1 MENFLIVE
9 ATKLFSF
16 WVLAFILGTL
26 VCKYNI
32 KVNYTRKIHHFS
44 LLFFPVL
51 LASYYP
57 YEHELLGLIG
67 AFSFIWTI
75 VPFYLRK
82 YIPTFETCFLSFDR
96 PEDRPFT
103 LLWLITQFFF
113 GLLIGI
119 SIAIFAEV
127 YFGIPRVE
135 IALLV
140 LCLSHIGDGLAEPI
154 GVRFGRIK
162 YKTYALFTKKRYY
175 RTLEGSLTVFVS
187 TFLVLMWFSYLFTGQ
202 QLILALFTLPLILMI
217 TEAISPH
224 TWDGP
229 FLSGVSG
236 LTVIFILTYC

>member
-113 GLLIGI
+113 GLVIGI
-119 SIAIFAEV
+119 SVAIFAEF
-127 YFGIPRVE
+127 YFGIPWPK

-140 LCLSHIGDGLAEPI
+140 LCLAHIGDGLAEPI
-154 GVRFGRIK
+154 GVRFGKVR
-162 YKTYALFTKKRYY
+162 YKTYALFTRRRYY
-175 RTLEGSLTVFVS
+175 RTLEGSITVLIS
-187 TFLVLMWFSYLFTGQ
+187 TVLVIVWFNYLFTDKQ
-202 QLILALFTLPLILMI
+202 FIVALITLPITLMV

-236 LTVIFILTYC
+236 LLVTLILTYG

>member
-9 ATKLFSF
+9 AIKLFCF
-16 WVLAFILGTL
+16 WLLAFILGNL
-26 VCKYNI
+26 VYKYSV
-32 KVNYTRKIHHFS
+32 KVNYTRKVHHFS
-44 LLFFPVL
+44 LLFFPLL
-51 LASYYP
+51 LAAYFP
-57 YEHELLGLIG
+57 YESDLLGLIG

-113 GLLIGI
+113 GLVIGI
-119 SIAIFAEV
+119 SVAIFAEF
-127 YFGIPRVE
+127 YFGIPWPK

-140 LCLSHIGDGLAEPI
+140 LCLAHIGDGLAEPI
-154 GVRFGRIK
+154 GVRFGKVR
-162 YKTYALFTKKRYY
+162 YKTYALFTRRRYY
-175 RTLEGSLTVFVS
+175 RTLEGSITVLIS
-187 TFLVLMWFSYLFTGQ
+187 TVLVIVWFNYLFTDKQ
-202 QLILALFTLPLILMI
+202 FIVALITLPITLMV

-236 LTVIFILTYC
+236 LLVTLILTYG

>member
-1 MENFLIVE
+1 MQNFLIIE
-9 ATKLFSF
+9 ATKISCF
-16 WVLAFILGTL
+16 WLLTFLLGNL
-26 VCKYNI
+26 VIRYNV
-32 KVNYTRKIHHFS
+32 KVNYTRKVNHFCI
-44 LLFFPVL
+44 LFFPVL
-51 LASYYP
+51 LTKYISH
-57 YEHELLGLIG
+57 ESELLDLIG
-67 AFSFIWTI
+67 AFSFLWTI
-75 VPFYLRK
+75 TPFYLRK
-82 YIPTFETCFLSFDR
+82 HIPSLETCFLSFDR

-103 LLWLITQFFF
+103 LLWLLTQFFF

-119 SIAIFAEV
+119 SIAIFAEA
-127 YFGIPRVE
+127 YFGIPWVE

-162 YKTYALFTKKRYY
+162 YKTYALFTRKRYY
-175 RTLEGSLTVFVS
+175 RTLEGSLAVFIS
-187 TFLVLMWFSYLFTGQ
+187 TILVLIWFGYLFTGQ

>member
-67 AFSFIWTI
+67 AFSFIWPI

-113 GLLIGI
+113 GLVIGI
-119 SIAIFAEV
+119 SVAIFAEF
-127 YFGIPRVE
+127 YFGIPWPK

-140 LCLSHIGDGLAEPI
+140 LCLAHIGDGLAEPI
-154 GVRFGRIK
+154 GVRFGKVR
-162 YKTYALFTKKRYY
+162 YKTYALFTRRRYY
-175 RTLEGSLTVFVS
+175 RTLEGSITVLIS
-187 TFLVLMWFSYLFTGQ
+187 TVLVIVWFNYLFTDKQ
-202 QLILALFTLPLILMI
+202 FIVALITLPITLMV

-236 LTVIFILTYC
+236 LLVTLILTYG

>member
-1 MENFLIVE
+1 MD
-9 ATKLFSF
+9 
-16 WVLAFILGTL
+16 
-26 VCKYNI
+26 
-32 KVNYTRKIHHFS
+32 
-44 LLFFPVL
+44 
-51 LASYYP
+51 
-57 YEHELLGLIG
+57 LIG
-67 AFSFIWTI
+67 AFSFLWTI
-75 VPFYLRK
+75 TPFYLRK
-82 YIPTFETCFLSFDR
+82 HIPSLETCFLSFDR

-103 LLWLITQFFF
+103 LLWLLTQFFF

-127 YFGIPRVE
+127 YFGIPWVE

-187 TFLVLMWFSYLFTGQ
+187 TFLILMWFSYLFTGQ

-224 TWDGP
+224 TCDGP